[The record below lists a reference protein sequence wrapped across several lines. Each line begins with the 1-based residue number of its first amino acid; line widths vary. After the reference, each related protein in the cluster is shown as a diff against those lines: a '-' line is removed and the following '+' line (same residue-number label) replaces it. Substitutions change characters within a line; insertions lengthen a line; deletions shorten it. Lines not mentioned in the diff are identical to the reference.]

1 MGPFI
6 WKKNEKDNTM
16 RWYSSRLPRMDI
28 MSFVTIILRNILKYV
43 MNNNI
48 RENYVEYVIYN
59 NFMHNIKE
67 NMLYLT

>member
-1 MGPFI
+1 
-6 WKKNEKDNTM
+6 
-16 RWYSSRLPRMDI
+16 MDI